1 MFSSM
6 DDAQNQQPA
15 EQETS
20 AASENE
26 ASAGTQP
33 SLEQQCQEYLAG
45 WKRAQADYKNL
56 QRDMEEQRSSLT
68 RFANERLLRE
78 LLPALDQ
85 FSYAMRFLPST
96 ETLPEEAKRSWDQW
110 LVGVKA
116 IQTLWEQAAQQAGL
130 EPIPTEGAFDP
141 QWHEAVSQEVSTDVE
156 EGSILHV
163 LTPGWKLH
171 GKVLQ
176 AARVVVAKAS

>member
-1 MFSSM
+1 MLSSM
-6 DDAQNQQPA
+6 DDTQNQQPA
-15 EQETS
+15 EQEVS
-20 AASENE
+20 AMNESEVASG
-26 ASAGTQP
+26 AQS
-33 SLEQQCQEYLAG
+33 SLEQRCEEYLAG

-96 ETLPEEAKRSWDQW
+96 EALPEEAKRSWDQW

-130 EPIPTEGAFDP
+130 EPIPTDGAFDP
-141 QWHEAVSQEVSTDVE
+141 QWHEAVSQEISTEVA
-156 EGSILHV
+156 EGSILRV